1 MTGTDARSAELIG
14 LLQGFIDAEPR
25 LDVWRRYPD
34 ITEAEDD
41 YTDTWACAQVSG
53 QFAAFARE
61 QGWQVVVVHA
71 DEPEQPLAFDHAWV
85 RLTRDG
91 RSTDVD
97 WTARQFHNLY
107 AAEGHDPNV
116 LSLPWPLA
124 WDPAVIAP
132 EDHLIV
138 GRYATITKEG
148 R

>member
-1 MTGTDARSAELIG
+1 MTATDARPRELIN
-14 LLQGFIDAEPR
+14 LLQSFIDSDPR
-25 LDVWRRYPD
+25 LHIWRRYPD
-34 ITEAEDD
+34 ITEVEDN
-41 YTDTWACAQVSG
+41 YTDTWACVQVSE
-53 QFAAFARE
+53 QFATFARE
-61 QGWQVVVVHA
+61 HGWDAAVVHA

-85 RLTRDG
+85 RLTRAS

-107 AAEGHDPNV
+107 VAEGHDPNV

-124 WDPAVIAP
+124 WDPAAIAP

-138 GRYATITKEG
+138 GRYASITKED